1 MKRIEHK
8 IKWLL
13 CTVLLIGTYNAFAQT
28 VQVLGGDKPH
38 LECVTEQNYQEYM
51 KPAIEKNIAKLRSE
65 GKLHADVAA
74 KMGGEVKFAWPL
86 RMTPEY
92 QAIEGVNSYFYI
104 GNFADLDHDE
114 YERLDWQC
122 NTAFFDDYYF
132 GGAKNYDGHNGA
144 DIVPYP
150 FPWQMMDD
158 ESVDII
164 AAADGQVIHM
174 YEGNTVD
181 RNCDE
186 PHEFNYEPFNGGYYG
201 NFIAL
206 LHDDMSITVY
216 AHMKT
221 GTVANLEVDDYVVAG
236 QYLGKMGSSGN
247 SSAPHIHF
255 EFRPTEGSQYDEPW
269 YDPEG
274 CNDDL
279 TESRWIDQIP
289 YYEPEVLRVSTHN
302 ALPVFKTCAEYE
314 AGSNET
320 VNFSNHFT
328 TAEVLI
334 ITVAMRDFFVGDDLD
349 VDIISSAGI
358 ILEDMD
364 WIAASNYYKEIF
376 AFTESLTGYATGTYK
391 IRVTHQGK
399 FYYHYFTVN
408 CPAAATLSGS
418 HVGVKGYLNGDY
430 IASTA
435 TISGVSTN
443 DVLYEAENYVKLNVG
458 FQAAANCAFKAQV
471 DPCTIGGL
479 KDVPITLENN
489 VISVYPNPNLGNFEV
504 YYHTNEISDKY
515 FLIRNLV
522 GEVIYSSAK
531 LKDVDLFTE
540 HVDLSD
546 QAKGIYL
553 IEFYNGK
560 FVETAKVVV
569 Q

>member
-8 IKWLL
+8 IKRLL
-13 CTVLLIGTYNAFAQT
+13 CTVLLLGSLSAFAQT
-28 VQVLGGDKPH
+28 VQVLGGDKPQ
-38 LECVTEQNYQEYM
+38 LQCVTEKDYQDYM
-51 KPAIEKNIAKLRSE
+51 RPAIEKNIARLREE

-104 GNFADLDHDE
+104 GNFADLNHDE
-114 YERLDWQC
+114 YYRTDWQC
-122 NTAFFDDYYF
+122 NTAIYDDYYF

-174 YEGNTVD
+174 YTGNTVD

-186 PHEFNYEPFNGGYYG
+186 PHTFNYEPFNGGYYG

-221 GTVANLEVDDYVVAG
+221 GTVADLEVDDYVVAG

-255 EFRPTEGSQYDEPW
+255 EFRPTEYYSYQEPW

-274 CNDDL
+274 CNDEL
-279 TESRWIDQIP
+279 VESRWIDQIP

-328 TAEVLI
+328 TGEVLMI
-334 ITVAMRDFFVGDDLD
+334 SVAMRDFFEGDDLD
-349 VDIISSAGI
+349 VDIISSAGV
-358 ILEDMD
+358 ILQDMD
-364 WIAASNYYKEIF
+364 WVATSNYYKEIF
-376 AFTESLTGYATGTYK
+376 LFTESLTGYATGTYK

-408 CPAAATLSGS
+408 CPAAVTLTGT
-418 HVGVKGYLNGDY
+418 HTGVKGYLNGDY

-458 FQAAANCAFKAQV
+458 FKATMNCEFKAQV

-479 KDVPITLENN
+479 KDVQTIVENN
-489 VISVYPNPNLGNFEV
+489 QMSVYPNPNFGNFEL
-504 YYHTNEISDKY
+504 YYYSDVPSDKY

-522 GEVIYSSAK
+522 GEIIYSSSK
-531 LKDVDLFTE
+531 LNDVNLFTE
-540 HVDLSD
+540 QIDLSD

-560 FVETAKVVV
+560 SVETAKVVV